1 MVYRRVCSM
10 RYSISAFL
18 NVIGILSCLIRVHI
32 SGACVGGGRGRPIF
46 QNGGQSYKL
55 RLLQRAGAAAHV
67 YMYMCVCVRFYM
79 QTHIDV

>member
-1 MVYRRVCSM
+1 M

-18 NVIGILSCLIRVHI
+18 NVVGILSCFIRVHI
-32 SGACVGGGRGRPIF
+32 SSACVGGGRGRPIF

-67 YMYMCVCVRFYM
+67 YMYMCVCAFL
-79 QTHIDV
+79 HADSH